1 MLKPRSWLLRSHPAG
16 FPENV
21 TLQVF
26 IDSRW
31 LWPLIGVAETLGG
44 TGLLVRRFVPFGL
57 AMLAP
62 VVAGI
67 FAFSLKFGGEE
78 SSVGVLLLAGFL
90 T

>member
-1 MLKPRSWLLRSHPAG
+1 MVVAAHRRGRDA
-16 FPENV
+16 
-21 TLQVF
+21 
-26 IDSRW
+26 RW
-31 LWPLIGVAETLGG
+31 HRPSCAAL
-44 TGLLVRRFVPFGL
+44 VPFGL